1 MNFGYKVQKLR
12 EEADIPL
19 KTFANKI
26 WTSPEVIWECENKNR
41 IPRPEVIVRI
51 AEFFDV
57 NVEDLFKD

>member
-1 MNFGYKVQKLR
+1 MSFGSNVQKLR